1 MSAFARDITSADFDQ
16 IVIQGSK
23 QQPVL
28 VDFWAPWCGP
38 CRALTPVLE
47 RLAQEYEGRFVLAK
61 VNSDENQDL
70 AREFSIRS
78 IPNVKAFVDG
88 QLADEFLG
96 ALPESA
102 VREFIDR
109 LMPTPGELM
118 RREAAA
124 RTAAGAPEDAL
135 ALLAGAAEREP
146 NNDAVQVDRI
156 ELLLDLARVADARAV
171 ASRLSPLAAR
181 SPAVARALARL
192 QLVDD
197 AGADANVDALEK
209 RVQANPDDLD
219 ARLRLAK
226 LHAAQQRYE
235 PALGQ
240 LVEITRR
247 DRSYGDDA
255 GRKTMLAIFDLLQGQ
270 QTELVSRYRRL
281 LASALH

>member
-1 MSAFARDITSADFDQ
+1 MSTFARDITSADFDR

-61 VNSDENQDL
+61 INSDENPDL
-70 AREFSIRS
+70 AREYGIRS

-102 VREFIDR
+102 VRDFIDR

-124 RTAAGAPEDAL
+124 EAAAGAPEEAL
-135 ALLAGAAEREP
+135 ALLASAAEREP
-146 NNDAVQVDRI
+146 SNDAVHADRI
-156 ELLLDLARVADARAV
+156 ELLLDLGRIEEARTA
-171 ASRLSPLAAR
+171 ASRL
-181 SPAVARALARL
+181 
-192 QLVDD
+192 
-197 AGADANVDALEK
+197 G
-209 RVQANPDDLD
+209 
-219 ARLRLAK
+219 
-226 LHAAQQRYE
+226 
-235 PALGQ
+235 
-240 LVEITRR
+240 
-247 DRSYGDDA
+247 
-255 GRKTMLAIFDLLQGQ
+255 
-270 QTELVSRYRRL
+270 
-281 LASALH
+281 

>member
-1 MSAFARDITSADFDQ
+1 MSAFARDITTADFDQ

-61 VNSDENQDL
+61 VNSDENQEL

-109 LMPTPGELM
+109 LMPTSGELT

-124 RTAAGAPEDAL
+124 RAAAGAPEDAL
-135 ALLAGAAEREP
+135 ALLASAAEREP

-171 ASRLSPLAAR
+171 ASRLGPLAAR
-181 SPAVARALARL
+181 NPAAARALARL

-209 RVQANPDDLD
+209 RVQANPDDLE

-235 PALGQ
+235 PALAQ
-240 LVEITRR
+240 LLEITRR
-247 DRSYGDDA
+247 DRRYGDDA

-270 QTELVSRYRRL
+270 EAELVSRYRRL

>member
-1 MSAFARDITSADFDQ
+1 MSAFARDITTADFDQ
-16 IVIQGSK
+16 FVIQGSK

-38 CRALTPVLE
+38 CRTLTPVLE

-124 RTAAGAPEDAL
+124 RAAAGAPEDAL

-171 ASRLSPLAAR
+171 ASRLGPLAAR
-181 SPAVARALARL
+181 NPAVARALARL

-197 AGADANVDALEK
+197 TGADANVDTLEK
-209 RVQANPDDLD
+209 RVQANPDDLE

-235 PALGQ
+235 PALTQ
-240 LVEITRR
+240 LLEITRR
-247 DRSYGDDA
+247 DRSYGDDV
-255 GRKTMLAIFDLLQGQ
+255 GRKTMLAIFDLVQGPQ
-270 QTELVSRYRRL
+270 AELVSRYRRL

>member
-1 MSAFARDITSADFDQ
+1 MSAFARDITTADFDQ
-16 IVIQGSK
+16 FVIQGSK

-38 CRALTPVLE
+38 CRTLTPVLE

-61 VNSDENQDL
+61 VNSDDNPEL
-70 AREFSIRS
+70 AREYGIRS

-118 RREAAA
+118 RRDAAA
-124 RTAAGAPEDAL
+124 RAAAGAPDEAL
-135 ALLAGAAEREP
+135 ALLAGAAEKEP
-146 NNDAVQVDRI
+146 NNDAVHADRI
-156 ELLLDLARVADARAV
+156 ELLLDLARIAEARAV
-171 ASRLSPLAAR
+171 ASRLSPLAPR
-181 SPAVARALARL
+181 DPAVARALARL
-192 QLVDD
+192 QLADD
-197 AGADANVDALEK
+197 VGADNDLDALER
-209 RVQANPDDLD
+209 RVQANPDDLET
-219 ARLRLAK
+219 RLRLAK
-226 LHAAQQRYE
+226 LYAAEQRYE
-235 PALGQ
+235 TALEQ
-240 LVEITRR
+240 LLEITRR
-247 DRSYGDDA
+247 DRSYGDDV

-270 QTELVSRYRRL
+270 GELVSRYRRL